1 MLNRLHQSIDR
12 GFRYIE
18 NLAAIVAGS
27 TILLVMALVSLD
39 AILRRGFGRPLTFEL
54 PLSEN
59 YLLVVLVLLSLAWGY
74 RQGGSIQVRLLT
86 DHLPPAVANGLLRVG
101 LGASAIYMALLA
113 WLAWTPFHHALLHH
127 EVTLGVIDWPVAW
140 SWIWVPIGCGLL
152 SIRLV
157 LDAVAPVL
165 PLERGK
171 GDDEIPATPA
181 MEHGD
186 E

>member
-1 MLNRLHQSIDR
+1 MLNRLHQSIDH

-18 NLAAIVAGS
+18 NLAAIVAGG

-39 AILRRGFGRPLTFEL
+39 AILRRGFSRPLTFQL
-54 PLSEN
+54 PLTEN
-59 YLLVVLVLLSLAWGY
+59 YLLVALVLLSLSWGY

-101 LGASAIYMALLA
+101 LAASAVYMALLG
-113 WLAWTPFHHALLHH
+113 WLAWTPFHRALLHH
-127 EVTLGVIDWPVAW
+127 EVIMGVIDWPVAW
-140 SWIWVPIGCGLL
+140 SWVWVPIGCGLL

-165 PLERGK
+165 PLGRNK
-171 GDDEIPATPA
+171 SDDEMPAIPAR
-181 MEHGD
+181 EHGD